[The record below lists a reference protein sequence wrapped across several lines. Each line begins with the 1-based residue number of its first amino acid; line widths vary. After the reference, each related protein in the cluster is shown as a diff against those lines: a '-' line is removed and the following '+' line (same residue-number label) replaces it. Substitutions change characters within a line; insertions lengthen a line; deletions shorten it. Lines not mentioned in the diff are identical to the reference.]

1 LNAIGLLQKGVKCR
15 FYMWENEY
23 EAFLREI
30 GVLNMQNNV
39 KYEISDIE
47 NEGVVMKKGNAEL
60 LALVDD
66 VKFLIVI
73 IVIVMISMLVV
84 MLCK

>member
-1 LNAIGLLQKGVKCR
+1 
-15 FYMWENEY
+15 MWENEY

-39 KYEISDIE
+39 KYEILDIE

>member
-1 LNAIGLLQKGVKCR
+1 
-15 FYMWENEY
+15 MWENEY

-30 GVLNMQNNV
+30 GVLNKQNNV

-47 NEGVVMKKGNAEL
+47 NEGVVIKKGNAEL
-60 LALVDD
+60 LTLVDD
-66 VKFLIVI
+66 IKFLIVI
-73 IVIVMISMLVV
+73 IIIMMISMLVV

>member
-1 LNAIGLLQKGVKCR
+1 
-15 FYMWENEY
+15 
-23 EAFLREI
+23 
-30 GVLNMQNNV
+30 
-39 KYEISDIE
+39 
-47 NEGVVMKKGNAEL
+47 MKKGNAEL